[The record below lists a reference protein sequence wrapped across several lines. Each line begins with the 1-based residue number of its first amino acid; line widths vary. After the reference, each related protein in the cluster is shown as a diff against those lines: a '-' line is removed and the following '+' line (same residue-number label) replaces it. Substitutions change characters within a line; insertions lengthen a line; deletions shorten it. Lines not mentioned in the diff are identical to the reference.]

1 MKQRAVHFGGVSH
14 LRLLPALQITEA
26 EKETLWFSKTQ
37 LGALRLLAENE
48 HVEQR
53 AVVFRKRSRYIR
65 YVLHLQKTN
74 RESGIEDLM
83 GLRALAVAQSKSASE
98 SARFRAEK
106 NAAEVVAEAYHNEV
120 ARAREEPVSYVRTAP
135 ALEGEAEQEDQS
147 CSCSRNSSGRRSPIQ
162 TPRRNRTAAN
172 MA

>member
-1 MKQRAVHFGGVSH
+1 MKQRTVHFGGVSQ
-14 LRLLPALQITEA
+14 RLLPPSQLTEA
-26 EKETLWFSKTQ
+26 EKEMLWFSKTQ
-37 LGALRLLAENE
+37 LGALRLLAERE

-53 AVVFRKRSRYIR
+53 TAVSRKRSRYIS
-65 YVLHLQKTN
+65 YVLYLQRTN
-74 RESGIEDLM
+74 RESGMEDPM

-106 NAAEVVAEAYHNEV
+106 DAAEVVAEAYQNEV
-120 ARAREEPVSYVRTAP
+120 ARAREEPVSYMRTVP
-135 ALEGEAEQEDQS
+135 VLEGEPEQGDQS
-147 CSCSRNSSGRRSPIQ
+147 CSCSRNRSGRRSPLQ